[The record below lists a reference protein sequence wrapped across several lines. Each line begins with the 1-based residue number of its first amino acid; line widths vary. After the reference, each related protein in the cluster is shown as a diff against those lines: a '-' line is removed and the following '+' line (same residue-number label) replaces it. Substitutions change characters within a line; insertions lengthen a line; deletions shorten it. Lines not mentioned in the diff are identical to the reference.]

1 MKKSS
6 VLAQQVIKA
15 QQAMQEWPESIR
27 SGLRL
32 ESSVSFIVRDS
43 NEKQEPASGTKSRN
57 TR

>member
-32 ESSVSFIVRDS
+32 ESSVNFIVRDS
-43 NEKQEPASGTKSRN
+43 NEKQEPASGTKIRN

>member
-32 ESSVSFIVRDS
+32 ESSVNFIVRDS
-43 NEKQEPASGTKSRN
+43 NEKQESPIGTKNRNSR
-57 TR
+57 

>member
-32 ESSVSFIVRDS
+32 ESSVGFIVRDS

-57 TR
+57 SR

>member
-6 VLAQQVIKA
+6 ILAQQVIKA
-15 QQAMQEWPESIR
+15 QKAMQEWPDSIR

-32 ESSVSFIVRDS
+32 EDSGSFIGRET
-43 NEKQEPASGTKSRN
+43 NEKQESTSTTKSRS